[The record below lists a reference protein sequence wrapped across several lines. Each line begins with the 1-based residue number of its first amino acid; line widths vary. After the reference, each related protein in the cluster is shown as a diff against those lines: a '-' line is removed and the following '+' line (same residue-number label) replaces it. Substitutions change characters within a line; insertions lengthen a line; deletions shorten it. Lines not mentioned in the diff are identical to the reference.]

1 MVRSEFEIPSAD
13 GRTQLHAVSWSPE
26 TPLRG
31 VVQVSHGLGE
41 HVLRYEPLAEY
52 LASHGFATVGH
63 DHLGHGTSIPPDGV
77 RLWFGP
83 KGSWNWLLEDLYAV
97 RRVAE
102 TNFGANI
109 EPVPDK
115 IPCFLLGHSMGSFL
129 ARSFLIRYPG
139 SVDGAILTGTGQ
151 SSTALLR
158 FGYLLTR
165 EEEWRLGET
174 SVSSLSVS
182 LAFGSYNRPFE
193 PVRTPY
199 DWMSADEENID
210 VFLSSPLCGGSPT
223 IGLLR
228 EMLSALLEIGDP
240 AQIRKMNPD
249 TPLLLL
255 SGDADPVGD
264 MGKGVRKVERL
275 FRRAGMRDVTCALYP
290 GLRHEILN
298 EKPRYAIYADILH
311 WMQSRMGTP

>member
-13 GRTQLHAVSWSPE
+13 GRTQLHAVSWTPE
-26 TPLRG
+26 IPVQG
-31 VVQVSHGLGE
+31 VVQLSHGLGE

-52 LASHGFATVGH
+52 LASHGFAVVGH

-77 RLWFGP
+77 RLWFGS

-102 TNFGANI
+102 TTFGAKI
-109 EPVPDK
+109 EPAPDK
-115 IPCFLLGHSMGSFL
+115 TPCFLLGHSMGSFL

-151 SSTALLR
+151 SSAALLR

-174 SVSSLSVS
+174 SVSPLAVG

-228 EMLSALLEIGDP
+228 EMLSALLEIGDL

>member
-1 MVRSEFEIPSAD
+1 MVRNEFEIPSAD
-13 GRTQLHAVSWSPE
+13 GRTQLHAVSWTPE
-26 TPLRG
+26 IPVQG

-52 LASHGFATVGH
+52 LTAHGFAVVGN
-63 DHLGHGTSIPPDGV
+63 DHLGHGTSIPPGGT
-77 RLWFGP
+77 RLWFGS
-83 KGSWNWLLEDLYAV
+83 KGSWNWLLADLYAV

-102 TNFGANI
+102 TNFGAAV
-109 EPVPDK
+109 EPAPGK
-115 IPCFLLGHSMGSFL
+115 TPCFLLGHSMGSFL
-129 ARSFLIRYPG
+129 ARSFLLRYPG
-139 SVDGAILTGTGQ
+139 TVDGAILTGTGQ
-151 SSTALLR
+151 SPAALLR
-158 FGYLLTR
+158 FGRLLCR
-165 EEEWRLGET
+165 EEEWRLGEK
-174 SVSSLSVS
+174 SVSPLAVG

-199 DWMSADEENID
+199 DWMSANEENID
-210 VFLSSPLCGGSPT
+210 QFLASPLCGGSPT

-240 AQIRKMNPD
+240 AKLRNMNPD
-249 TPLLLL
+249 TPILLL

-275 FRRAGMRDVTCALYP
+275 FRRAGVKDVTCALYP

-298 EKPRYAIYADILH
+298 EKARYTVYADILH
-311 WMQSRMGTP
+311 WIQSRVSAL